1 MPKTLKPLTAT
12 LSQAIHE
19 LVRDGDSVALEG
31 FTHLIP
37 FAAGHEII
45 RQRKRNLTQD
55 GTQIYGWTQFWKCLS
70 MPFYGY
76 TKSGWPDY
84 LPPTFVRRFST
95 EPLRVVRR
103 EVKVAG
109 GPIQLE
115 FDM

>member
-1 MPKTLKPLTAT
+1 MSTITTK
-12 LSQAIHE
+12 
-19 LVRDGDSVALEG
+19 
-31 FTHLIP
+31 
-37 FAAGHEII
+37 
-45 RQRKRNLTQD
+45 D
-55 GTQIYGWTQFWKCLS
+55 GTQIYGWTQFWKGLG

-76 TKSGWPDY
+76 TRAGWPDY

-103 EVKVAG
+103 EVKVPD